1 MPCQRKTLDTAPT
14 LEYDN
19 QAVKRET
26 LTGEAVDMEKSP
38 LDKSLLL
45 DFYGEL
51 LTDKQRAYC
60 DLHWNEDY
68 SLGEIAQLGGL
79 SRQGVWD
86 ILRRAE
92 ASLRDL
98 EEKTGLVRRHLER
111 REQIADIRGQLAA
124 MLPDSDESR
133 AILARLEGLM

>member
-1 MPCQRKTLDTAPT
+1 MAENTTLD
-14 LEYDN
+14 
-19 QAVKRET
+19 R
-26 LTGEAVDMEKSP
+26 
-38 LDKSLLL
+38 SLLL

-51 LTDKQRAYC
+51 LTDKQREYC

-92 ASLRDL
+92 ASLQGY

-111 REQIADIRGQLAA
+111 RELLADIRKELSQL
-124 MLPDSDESR
+124 LPEDEKSR
-133 AILARLEGLM
+133 AILERLEGLM